1 MGRYTS
7 PNVGTPGNIEP
18 ESRTSTLS
26 RGSSSGWRW
35 LLAMACGA
43 ALASFIISGL
53 IWVRVGS
60 TLVDAVLGKRS
71 VKVSQ
76 PEVVRQIQQ
85 LSRLETV
92 VYTLEDV
99 IDGEHDY
106 TDLLPKF
113 LTGDR
118 ILLIGYGQVIAGVN
132 LERFGSNNVRIR
144 GRAVTLQL
152 PPPEILSVR
161 VDNQRTRVYSRE
173 TGLLVPADPDLE
185 TEVRQ
190 EAERKLRQAALKDG
204 ILETANQN
212 ARATLRSLLGGL
224 GFEQIELR

>member
-1 MGRYTS
+1 M
-7 PNVGTPGNIEP
+7 GTPGNIQP
-18 ESRTSTLS
+18 VTRTSALQ
-26 RGSSSGWRW
+26 RFGSSGWRW

-43 ALASFIISGL
+43 ALAFFIISGL

-99 IDGEHDY
+99 IEGEHDY

-132 LERFGSNNVRIR
+132 LERFGSNNVLVR

-204 ILETANQN
+204 ILETASQN

>member
-1 MGRYTS
+1 MSIRH
-7 PNVGTPGNIEP
+7 
-18 ESRTSTLS
+18 R
-26 RGSSSGWRW
+26 
-35 LLAMACGA
+35 
-43 ALASFIISGL
+43 
-53 IWVRVGS
+53 
-60 TLVDAVLGKRS
+60 
-71 VKVSQ
+71 
-76 PEVVRQIQQ
+76 
-85 LSRLETV
+85 
-92 VYTLEDV
+92 
-99 IDGEHDY
+99 
-106 TDLLPKF
+106 
-113 LTGDR
+113 
-118 ILLIGYGQVIAGVN
+118 QVIAGVD
-132 LERFGSNNVRIR
+132 LERFDSNSARIR

-185 TEVRQ
+185 TEVRR